1 MGSRRGFR
9 PSPALVISVLALF
22 FALSGI
28 GYAVATIG
36 TGDIKNGAVTAKKLH
51 KKSVTRKKIRK
62 NAVNGAKVQ
71 NDSLT
76 GADINE
82 SSLGKVPNANHADN
96 ADNANTADKALNV
109 MSASVVV
116 GCTLA
121 EATQGGTSASQ
132 VAPNECLVTFPR
144 DVTHCTYVATI
155 GESADFGVSSRGFVV
170 VAGRSNSPNSVDVFT
185 TNIADAAAFR
195 PFHLQVVC

>member
-1 MGSRRGFR
+1 
-9 PSPALVISVLALF
+9 LVIAVISLV
-22 FALSGI
+22 FAVSGI
-28 GYAVATIG
+28 GYAASKIG

-51 KKSVTRKKIRK
+51 KKSVTKKKIRK
-62 NAVNGAKVQ
+62 NTIDSSKVID
-71 NDSLT
+71 DSLT

-82 SSLGKVPNANHADN
+82 STLGKVPSAQHADN
-96 ADNANTADKALNV
+96 ADTADKASNV

-116 GCTLA
+116 GCDLA
-121 EATQGGTSASQ
+121 EATQGGTSAEQ
-132 VAPNECLVTFPR
+132 VATNECLVHFPR

-170 VAGRSNSPNSVDVFT
+170 VAGRDSTPNAVDVFT